1 MGIIFKQSLKNTTI
15 TYLGFGIGAINVLF
29 LYTRFLTE
37 EYYGLVGVI
46 LSTSAILMPLMA
58 FGVPNT
64 LVKYYS
70 NFNDSKSADGFLTLM
85 VLLPLLIVI
94 PLAGT
99 SYLANEAIGNFL
111 ARKNTIVKDYVW
123 YIFLIGMAMAY
134 FEIFYAWSKV
144 QMKSVF
150 GNFMKE
156 VFVRVGVSLLLIL
169 LYMEFIGVDSFL
181 KALVVL
187 YLLRTLLMKLY
198 AFSLRRPI
206 IRFNW
211 PKNTNSMV
219 NYSILIILGGST
231 AVILLEIDRFMINQ
245 FIPIQNVAYYTV
257 AIFIATVIAV
267 PARAMHQITYP
278 MTAEILNR
286 NDITEL
292 KRLYEKS
299 SLTLFIVSGLI
310 FILILL
316 NLNDFFDLLPAA
328 YRGGYIIVLL
338 IGFTK
343 LLDAL
348 LGNNNA
354 ILFNSDYYR
363 VLLFMGV
370 ILAFFTILFNW
381 LLIPEYGLNG
391 AAFATFM
398 AICMYNSIKLIYVK
412 RKFNIMPFTVET
424 AKIAGLLLLMM
435 AMFYFIN
442 FKFNPLVN
450 IALKSVLVT
459 AIYVG
464 ILYRYRISEDVYG
477 VLSGIFRRRKK

>member
-15 TYLGFGIGAINVLF
+15 TYLGFAIGAINVLF
-29 LYTRFLTE
+29 LYTRFLSE

-70 NFNDSKSADGFLTLM
+70 NFKDSTSADGFLTLM
-85 VLLPLLIVI
+85 VLLPLVIVL
-94 PLAGT
+94 PLAGA
-99 SYLANEAIGNFL
+99 SYLANDAIGNFL
-111 ARKNTIVKDYVW
+111 ARENNIVKDYVW

-134 FEIFYAWSKV
+134 FEVFYAWSKV
-144 QMKSVF
+144 QMKSVI

-169 LYMEFIGVDSFL
+169 LYMELVGVDFFL

-198 AFSLRRPI
+198 AFSLRRPK

-278 MTAEILNR
+278 LTAEILNR

-363 VLLFMGV
+363 VLLIMGV

-398 AICMYNSIKLIYVK
+398 AICIYNGIKLIYVK
-412 RKFNIMPFTVET
+412 RKFNIMPFTFET
-424 AKIAGLLLLMM
+424 AKIAGLLILMM
-435 AMFYFIN
+435 AMFYFID

-450 IALKSVLVT
+450 IALKSILVT

-477 VLSGIFRRRKK
+477 VLSGFFHRRNK

>member
-15 TYLGFGIGAINVLF
+15 TYLGFAIGAINTLF
-29 LYTRFLTE
+29 LYTRFLTD

-46 LSTSAILMPLMA
+46 LSSSLILMPLMA

-70 NFNDSKSADGFLTLM
+70 NFSDSKSADGFLTLM
-85 VLLPLLIVI
+85 VLLPLLIII
-94 PLAGT
+94 PLVGV
-99 SYLANEAIGNFL
+99 SFFANDIIGNFL
-111 ARKNTIVKDYVW
+111 GRKNVIVKDYVW
-123 YIFLIGMAMAY
+123 YIFLIGLAMAY

-169 LYMEFIGVDSFL
+169 LFMEFISVDFFL
-181 KALVVL
+181 KALVGL
-187 YLLRTLLMKLY
+187 YLFRTILMKLY
-198 AFSLRRPI
+198 AYSLRRPKL
-206 IRFNW
+206 RFNW
-211 PKNTNSMV
+211 PKNTKSMV
-219 NYSILIILGGST
+219 IYSILIILGGST

-286 NDITEL
+286 KDIAEL
-292 KRLYEKS
+292 KILYQKS
-299 SLTLFIVSGLI
+299 SLTLFIISGLI

-316 NLNDFFDLLPAA
+316 NLNDLYSMLPEA

-343 LLDAL
+343 LFDAL
-348 LGNNNA
+348 IGNNNA

-363 VLLFMGV
+363 ALLFMGV
-370 ILAFFTILFNW
+370 LLAVFTILFNW
-381 LLIPEYGLNG
+381 VLIPLYGLNG

-398 AICMYNSIKLIYVK
+398 AICIYNIIKLIYVK
-412 RKFNIMPFTVET
+412 RKFNIMPFTSET
-424 AKIAGLLLLMM
+424 VKIAGLLVLMV
-435 AMFYFIN
+435 AIFYFVE
-442 FKFNPLVN
+442 FTFNPIIN
-450 IALKSVLVT
+450 ILLKSILIT
-459 AIYVG
+459 GAYVG
-464 ILYRYRISEDVYG
+464 ILYRFRISEDVFG
-477 VLSGIFRRRKK
+477 VLSAFLGRKGK